1 MCIDDK
7 RYTGSFR
14 PKWSTSSIKGT
25 ILTVIKL
32 SGRTTPPSHLYC
44 NVLFFVIGLF
54 IFSNF
59 SSAHP
64 PSLKLHHQSSLRPL
78 WEHRKSL
85 VCLLFSLSFCSLCW
99 EEMRGSRNDRRA
111 WFGFECVCWE
121 RRLDL
126 ARRPHTKTLNTRWPL
141 THTPTLISHRPLPHR
156 ESYQA

>member
-1 MCIDDK
+1 MCVFVCETQSYFHFMCIDDK

-14 PKWSTSSIKGT
+14 PKRSTSSIKGT

-54 IFSNF
+54 IISNF

-111 WFGFECVCWE
+111 WFGFECVCVDREDWIWQDDPTQ
-121 RRLDL
+121 R
-126 ARRPHTKTLNTRWPL
+126 PL
-141 THTPTLISHRPLPHR
+141 THADL
-156 ESYQA
+156 